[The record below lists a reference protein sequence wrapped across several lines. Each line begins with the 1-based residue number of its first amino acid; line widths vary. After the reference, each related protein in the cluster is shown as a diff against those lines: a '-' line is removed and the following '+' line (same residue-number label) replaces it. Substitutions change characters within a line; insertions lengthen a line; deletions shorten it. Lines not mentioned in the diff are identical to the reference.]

1 MSTVNLV
8 SDSIS
13 CQHCAMA
20 IKRELATVEGVR
32 VVGVDVPTKVITLEI
47 SDDAALKRA
56 SVALSEIGYP
66 ARLRS

>member
-1 MSTVNLV
+1 MNTVNLV
-8 SDSIS
+8 SDRIS

-20 IKRELATVEGVR
+20 IKRALATVEGVR

-56 SVALSEIGYP
+56 TEALSEIGYP
-66 ARLRS
+66 VRLQS

>member
-1 MSTVNLV
+1 VSSVNLV

-32 VVGVDVPTKVITLEI
+32 VVSVDVPTKVITLEV
-47 SDDAALKRA
+47 SDDAALARA
-56 SVALSEIGYP
+56 TAALAEIGYP
-66 ARLRS
+66 ARRPS